1 MVDRPISFSAP
12 MIRALIDGRKTQT
25 RRVLHPQPPSDY
37 ALIGIFAPRLT
48 AVFNPGGRDRPA
60 NPDWDVSIRLP
71 YMPGDRLWV
80 REAWRTERAFD
91 PYRPRDLPWIELPR
105 LPIFYEATPNGDPSP
120 WGNQWGRK
128 RPGRFMP
135 RLASRLTL
143 IVENVRVQRV
153 QEISRDDAVAE
164 GLHCLKAS
172 GRYVVN
178 SGDQYCGV
186 ASHDPREVYS
196 WYWDHLN
203 AARGFAWEA
212 SPWVVALTARVI
224 KRNIDEFA
232 RDAA

>member
-1 MVDRPISFSAP
+1 MADRPISFSPP

-25 RRVLHPQPPSDY
+25 RRVLKPRGADLWQHATTGEWFERHGVHGSTSSPVKAPY
-37 ALIGIFAPRLT
+37 A
-48 AVFNPGGRDRPA
+48 
-60 NPDWDVSIRLP
+60 
-71 YMPGDRLWV
+71 PGDRLWV

-91 PYRPRDLPWIELPR
+91 AYRPRDLPWIERPD
-105 LPIFYEATPNGDPSP
+105 LPIFYEATPNGDLSP
-120 WGNQWGRK
+120 LGNQWGRK

-164 GLHCLKAS
+164 GLHRLKAS
-172 GRYVVN
+172 GRYVIN
-178 SGDQYCGV
+178 PGDQYCGV
-186 ASHDPREVYS
+186 ASHDPREVYG

-212 SPWVVALTARVI
+212 SPWVVALTFRVL
-224 KRNIDEFA
+224 KRNIDDLE